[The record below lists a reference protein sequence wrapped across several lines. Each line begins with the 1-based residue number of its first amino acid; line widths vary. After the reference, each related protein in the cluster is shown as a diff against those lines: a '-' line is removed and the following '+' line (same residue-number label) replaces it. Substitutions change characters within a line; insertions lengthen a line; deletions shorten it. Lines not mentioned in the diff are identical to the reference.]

1 MGTAP
6 LANGFYSEDNYY
18 EFVAK
23 DVSKGSMLADIR
35 AQLPILS
42 ARRKDLY
49 ELSEK

>member
-1 MGTAP
+1 MLTDPWGRV
-6 LANGFYSEDNYY
+6 
-18 EFVAK
+18 VASLDEK
-23 DVSKGSMLADIR
+23 EGVLNEEVDLDYVDDIR